1 MNRAMMIIALVALPA
16 LASFGYAPS
25 KATFSTEDGRL
36 MRVYIDGYLIN
47 QRPRQFV
54 SVPRLQAGK
63 HRVVLE
69 VYGRRGRTLRTKDV
83 IVLRPGLETRYK
95 VRTRAR
101 RVALYK
107 VGSRSLRAYNNRY
120 RRPSPYERRRPVYQ
134 DRGYSCSPDPWYG
147 Y

>member
-1 MNRAMMIIALVALPA
+1 MIIALVALPA

-25 KATFSTEDGRL
+25 KATFSTDDGRL

-47 QRPRQFV
+47 ERPRQFV
-54 SVPRLQAGK
+54 SVRRIRPGK

-69 VYGRRGRTLRTKDV
+69 VFGRRGRTIRSKEV

-101 RVALYK
+101 RVALYRA
-107 VGSRSLRAYNNRY
+107 GSRSLHRDRY
-120 RRPSPYERRRPVYQ
+120 GQRRHSPYGNRRPVYR
-134 DRGYSCSPDPWYG
+134 DDGYSCRQDSWYG